1 MESVSAIKKIQAEY
15 NKLSCT
21 EKRLADYVLKN
32 SRKVIEF
39 TVKDLAEASNVS
51 EATVVRMCQH
61 TGFKGYWAFRMA
73 LAKEVDR
80 YQKDT
85 ESMEAENDLH
95 GIFKKYSANMLSIAD
110 NIDLKT
116 VNKCVELLRDCDQVH
131 LIASGNTT
139 PIIEHMGFRLGRL
152 GIRNTFNGV
161 ADYYMNQI
169 NLAGENDILFAV
181 SQSGSTKSVLDGVA
195 LARQKG
201 LKVIA
206 ITAYKNSKLGELAD
220 YVLESK
226 GDFSRF
232 DFYKSYSHL
241 CEMAVAEAV
250 LDLLA
255 SDEKIKAVVQEKS
268 TDTLEIFTDMK
279 L

>member
-1 MESVSAIKKIQAEY
+1 MNNLSAIEKIQENY
-15 NKLSCT
+15 NKLSPT

-32 SRKVIEF
+32 SQKAIEF

-51 EATVVRMCQH
+51 EAAVVRMCQH
-61 TGFKGYWAFRMA
+61 IGFKGYWPFRMS
-73 LAKEVDR
+73 LAKEVDKH
-80 YQKDT
+80 QKNAVDAET
-85 ESMEAENDLH
+85 ESGLQS
-95 GIFKKYSANMLSIAD
+95 IFKRYSANMLNIAD
-110 NIDLKT
+110 NIDVET
-116 VNKCVELLRDCDQVH
+116 VSKCVKLLRDCDQVH
-131 LIASGNTT
+131 LIASGNTA
-139 PIIEHMGFRLGRL
+139 PIVEHMGFRLGRL
-152 GIRNTFNGV
+152 GVRNTFSGV

-169 NLAGENDILFAV
+169 NLAGENDIVFAV
-181 SQSGSTKSVLDGVA
+181 SQSGSTKSVLDGVT

-201 LKVIA
+201 LKIIA

-232 DFYKSYSHL
+232 DFYKNYSHL

-250 LDLLA
+250 LDLLTA
-255 SDEKIKAVVQEKS
+255 DEKTKAIVQEKS
-268 TDTLEIFTDMK
+268 TDMLEIFTDMK